1 MVKEYTCEKCGKVFT
16 QKGHFM
22 NHQKRKRPCKPIEN
36 KVIEEKV
43 QQKLQELSEN
53 NNIKF
58 ENLISNNQNNITTN
72 ITMDI
77 QNKDG
82 LDYLSTINNNS
93 IDLVLT
99 DPPYITSTETGM
111 GNLHKQIKENKEKGI
126 ENVKTEEEWESVKD
140 KYIDKKN
147 MSEEKMKQNFIKYGS
162 IFGSKYSVQTEYGD
176 WDTNFTMEIL
186 DNFIGEY
193 YKKLKKGGTIIIFF
207 DLWKI
212 TPLKELMEKHKFK
225 QIRFIEWIKT
235 NPQPLNSKTNY
246 LTNCREMALLGVKG
260 GKPTFNSS
268 YDNAIYQYPIQC
280 GKKRF
285 HPTQK
290 SLPLFEELIRKHSE
304 EGDVVLDT
312 FLGSGTTALASKNTK
327 RRFMGCEVSKEYY
340 DKLMELV

>member
-1 MVKEYTCEKCGKVFT
+1 MKYSIYYNQMVKDYTCEKCGKVFS
-16 QKGHFM
+16 QKGHFTK
-22 NHQKRKRPCKPIEN
+22 HQERKRPCKPIEN
-36 KVIEEKV
+36 KIIEEKV
-43 QQKLQELSEN
+43 QEKLQELS
-53 NNIKF
+53 
-58 ENLISNNQNNITTN
+58 ENLISNNQNNIT
-72 ITMDI
+72 IDI

-82 LDYLSTINNNS
+82 LEYLSTIDNNS

-126 ENVKTEEEWESVKD
+126 EYVKTEEEWESVKD
-140 KYIDKKN
+140 KYKDKEK
-147 MSEEKMKQNFIKYGS
+147 MSEETMKQNFMKYGS

-268 YDNAIYQYPIQC
+268 YDNGIYRYPIQG

-290 SLPLFEELIRKHSE
+290 SLPLFEELIRKHSK
-304 EGDVVLDT
+304 EGGIVLDT
-312 FLGSGTTALASKNTK
+312 FLGSGTTAIASKNTK
-327 RRFMGCEVSKEYY
+327 RNFMGCEVSKEYY

>member
-1 MVKEYTCEKCGKVFT
+1 MVKEYTCEKCGKVFS

-43 QQKLQELSEN
+43 QEKLQELSEN

-82 LDYLSTINNNS
+82 LDYLSTIDNNS

-126 ENVKTEEEWESVKD
+126 EYVKTEEEWESVKD

-147 MSEEKMKQNFIKYGS
+147 MSEEKMKQNFMKYGS
-162 IFGSKYSVQTEYGD
+162 IFGSKYSVQTEYGE
-176 WDTNFTMEIL
+176 WDTSFTMEIL
-186 DNFIGEY
+186 DNFISEY
-193 YKKLKKGGTIIIFF
+193 YKKLKKGGTMIIFF
-207 DLWKI
+207 DIWKI

-268 YDNAIYQYPIQC
+268 YDNAIYQYPIQG

-312 FLGSGTTALASKNTK
+312 FLGGGTTAIASKNTK